1 MKNVLPTPVFIVF
14 LSYTYHEYINKTMK
28 RILKRLYV
36 RWSIL
41 TRYKWMKTETEELS
55 ENEKTCVSICRG
67 LIRHNDSKFLIA
79 PLSGKKYIR
88 NTTLDLFVILDD
100 RRVSMTNHVY
110 HYDVRLTQRDWDR
123 LVTMYDNKT
132 EKIRL
137 DLENQIKSQINYSL
151 HTILE
156 KVNDSLNL

>member
-1 MKNVLPTPVFIVF
+1 
-14 LSYTYHEYINKTMK
+14 MK
-28 RILKRLYV
+28 RIIKRLYV
-36 RWSIL
+36 KWSL
-41 TRYKWMKTETEELS
+41 LLKYKFMKSEDDELS

-67 LIRHNDSKFLIA
+67 LIRHDDSKFLIA
-79 PLSGKKYIR
+79 PLSGKRYIR

-110 HYDVRLTQRDWDR
+110 HYDVRLVQRDWDR
-123 LVTMYDNKT
+123 LVTMYDSKT
-132 EKIRL
+132 EKIRI

-156 KVNDSLNL
+156 KVNGSLN

>member
-1 MKNVLPTPVFIVF
+1 
-14 LSYTYHEYINKTMK
+14 MK
-28 RILKRLYV
+28 RIFKRIYV

-41 TRYKWMKTETEELS
+41 TKYKWFKSEEDNLS
-55 ENEKTCVSICRG
+55 ESEKTCVSICRG

-79 PLSGKKYIR
+79 PLSGKKYIK

-100 RRVSMTNHVY
+100 RRVSITNHVY
-110 HYDVRLTQRDWDR
+110 HYDVKLAQRDWDR
-123 LVTMYDNKT
+123 IVGMYDNKT

-156 KVNDSLNL
+156 KVNDSLI

>member
-1 MKNVLPTPVFIVF
+1 
-14 LSYTYHEYINKTMK
+14 MK

-156 KVNDSLNL
+156 KVNDSLNQ

>member
-1 MKNVLPTPVFIVF
+1 MR
-14 LSYTYHEYINKTMK
+14 
-28 RILKRLYV
+28 RIFKRLYV
-36 RWSIL
+36 KWSL
-41 TRYKWMKTETEELS
+41 LLRYKFMKSEDDELS

-67 LIRHNDSKFLIA
+67 LIRHDDSKFLIA
-79 PLSGKKYIR
+79 PLSGKRYIR

-110 HYDVRLTQRDWDR
+110 HYDVRLVQRDWDR
-123 LVTMYDNKT
+123 LITMYDSKT
-132 EKIRL
+132 EKIRI

-156 KVNDSLNL
+156 KVNGSLN

>member
-1 MKNVLPTPVFIVF
+1 MKNVLPAPVFIVF

-156 KVNDSLNL
+156 KVNDSLNQ